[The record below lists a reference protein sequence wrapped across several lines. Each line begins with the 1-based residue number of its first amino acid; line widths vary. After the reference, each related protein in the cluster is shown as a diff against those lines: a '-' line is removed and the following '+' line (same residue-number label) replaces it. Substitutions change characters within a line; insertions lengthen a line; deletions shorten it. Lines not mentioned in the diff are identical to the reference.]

1 MVTMG
6 GEGIPM
12 RGIGQAER
20 NTERRN
26 DFLSPETTVVVWVVA
41 VTCGRPS
48 SSSKTEQPLHK
59 KNNTIKLR

>member
-6 GEGIPM
+6 REGISM
-12 RGIGQAER
+12 RGIGQTER

-26 DFLSPETTVVVWVVA
+26 DFLSEATVVVWVVA
-41 VTCGRPS
+41 VTCGSPS